1 MSDNGRI
8 RLARIPNI
16 QLPGRF
22 LLADE
27 SFPGLDAP
35 VADRRCRRRPSRT
48 PSLAP
53 QDSLILPA
61 IQVFFA
67 VVTTLVLFLCLAFVA
82 LSPFKNGPLS
92 PLLFIA
98 FAASLLL
105 ALQTIH
111 AKIIRP
117 ESFPRRRESTN
128 DWIPDQVRYDMVA
141 MFSCHSNNILIE
153 RISITV
159 LKATTRK
166 NHRDLDCFINFIS

>member
-1 MSDNGRI
+1 
-8 RLARIPNI
+8 
-16 QLPGRF
+16 
-22 LLADE
+22 
-27 SFPGLDAP
+27 
-35 VADRRCRRRPSRT
+35 
-48 PSLAP
+48 
-53 QDSLILPA
+53 LIFPA

-92 PLLFIA
+92 MLLFIA
-98 FAASLLL
+98 FAASALIS
-105 ALQTIH
+105 LQTIH
-111 AKIIRP
+111 VKIIRP

-141 MFSCHSNNILIE
+141 MFSCRSNNILIE